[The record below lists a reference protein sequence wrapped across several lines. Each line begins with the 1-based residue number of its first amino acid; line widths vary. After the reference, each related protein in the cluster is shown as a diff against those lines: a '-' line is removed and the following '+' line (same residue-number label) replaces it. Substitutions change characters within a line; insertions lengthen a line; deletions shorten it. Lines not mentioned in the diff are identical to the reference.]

1 VSKRPSKRTDNQY
14 KVERIPYLD
23 AFVEDKRQAKTVAAK
38 HADTNNFMVT
48 FFEKVTVVRHQVF
61 ER

>member
-1 VSKRPSKRTDNQY
+1 MGGQY
-14 KVERIPYLD
+14 PTKWIPYLD
-23 AFVEDKRQAKTVAAK
+23 AFVEEKRQAKTAAAK

-48 FFEKVTVVRHQVF
+48 WLFEEVIVARHQVF